1 MSGEEE
7 KADAI
12 YKVYVAIP
20 KEDEEKLTTKELV
33 GHLRFEPE
41 YLMFQP
47 DNKRGGIIKMMEHL
61 NADIKDVVVFGD
73 DYNDMDMF
81 CPEWFSIAMGNACQD
96 LKDIANYVTDSN
108 VDDGIKNACEHFGC
122 DEAAYQLKETIK
134 QHLQEAGHE
143 VIDNGVGEGEVELY
157 PDVAVR
163 TCKKVT
169 DGTCDRGI
177 LVCGTGIGMAMTAN
191 KVPGIRA
198 AVCHDPF
205 STERS
210 ILSNDANVMCMGAR
224 VIAPQ
229 LALYLLDIWM
239 GLTFK
244 NGPSTPKVERIMEYQ
259 KEFCGK

>member
-1 MSGEEE
+1 MKIS
-7 KADAI
+7 
-12 YKVYVAIP
+12 
-20 KEDEEKLTTKELV
+20 L
-33 GHLRFEPE
+33 
-41 YLMFQP
+41 
-47 DNKRGGIIKMMEHL
+47 
-61 NADIKDVVVFGD
+61 
-73 DYNDMDMF
+73 
-81 CPEWFSIAMGNACQD
+81 
-96 LKDIANYVTDSN
+96 
-108 VDDGIKNACEHFGC
+108 GC

-244 NGPSTPKVERIMEYQ
+244 KWTIHTKSRKNHGISERILWKRMIFFRW
-259 KEFCGK
+259 KEKRMAM

>member
-1 MSGEEE
+1 MKIS
-7 KADAI
+7 
-12 YKVYVAIP
+12 
-20 KEDEEKLTTKELV
+20 L
-33 GHLRFEPE
+33 
-41 YLMFQP
+41 
-47 DNKRGGIIKMMEHL
+47 
-61 NADIKDVVVFGD
+61 
-73 DYNDMDMF
+73 
-81 CPEWFSIAMGNACQD
+81 
-96 LKDIANYVTDSN
+96 
-108 VDDGIKNACEHFGC
+108 GC

-224 VIAPQ
+224 VITPQ

-239 GLTFK
+239 KLTFK

-259 KEFCGK
+259 KDGVVYEFIDNYELVSWGNQYMTRIEDIKKFADLSFKYSAEHSTDKEFVFIKQ

>member
-1 MSGEEE
+1 MKIS
-7 KADAI
+7 
-12 YKVYVAIP
+12 
-20 KEDEEKLTTKELV
+20 L
-33 GHLRFEPE
+33 
-41 YLMFQP
+41 
-47 DNKRGGIIKMMEHL
+47 
-61 NADIKDVVVFGD
+61 
-73 DYNDMDMF
+73 
-81 CPEWFSIAMGNACQD
+81 
-96 LKDIANYVTDSN
+96 
-108 VDDGIKNACEHFGC
+108 GC

-143 VIDNGVGEGEVELY
+143 VIDNGVGEGEVEIY

-169 DGTCDRGI
+169 DGTCDR
-177 LVCGTGIGMAMTAN
+177 
-191 KVPGIRA
+191 
-198 AVCHDPF
+198 
-205 STERS
+205 ERS
-210 ILSNDANVMCMGAR
+210 VLSNDANVMCMGAR

>member
-1 MSGEEE
+1 MKIS
-7 KADAI
+7 
-12 YKVYVAIP
+12 
-20 KEDEEKLTTKELV
+20 L
-33 GHLRFEPE
+33 
-41 YLMFQP
+41 
-47 DNKRGGIIKMMEHL
+47 
-61 NADIKDVVVFGD
+61 
-73 DYNDMDMF
+73 
-81 CPEWFSIAMGNACQD
+81 
-96 LKDIANYVTDSN
+96 
-108 VDDGIKNACEHFGC
+108 GC

-134 QHLQEAGHE
+134 QHLQKAGHE

-210 ILSNDANVMCMGAR
+210 VLSNDANVMCMGAR

-229 LALYLLDIWM
+229 LALLFIRYLDETYIQKM
-239 GLTFK
+239 DHPHQK
-244 NGPSTPKVERIMEYQ
+244 Q
-259 KEFCGK
+259 KESWNIRKNFVENRRVLL

>member
-1 MSGEEE
+1 MKIS
-7 KADAI
+7 
-12 YKVYVAIP
+12 
-20 KEDEEKLTTKELV
+20 L
-33 GHLRFEPE
+33 
-41 YLMFQP
+41 
-47 DNKRGGIIKMMEHL
+47 
-61 NADIKDVVVFGD
+61 
-73 DYNDMDMF
+73 
-81 CPEWFSIAMGNACQD
+81 
-96 LKDIANYVTDSN
+96 
-108 VDDGIKNACEHFGC
+108 GC

-210 ILSNDANVMCMGAR
+210 ILSNDANVACIGAFTTGCKTR
-224 VIAPQ
+224 EKLIDAFLGNEFVEGCASQ
-229 LALYLLDIWM
+229 
-239 GLTFK
+239 
-244 NGPSTPKVERIMEYQ
+244 PKVNAFREYDMNR
-259 KEFCGK
+259 K

>member
-1 MSGEEE
+1 MKIS
-7 KADAI
+7 
-12 YKVYVAIP
+12 
-20 KEDEEKLTTKELV
+20 L
-33 GHLRFEPE
+33 
-41 YLMFQP
+41 
-47 DNKRGGIIKMMEHL
+47 
-61 NADIKDVVVFGD
+61 
-73 DYNDMDMF
+73 
-81 CPEWFSIAMGNACQD
+81 
-96 LKDIANYVTDSN
+96 
-108 VDDGIKNACEHFGC
+108 GC

-157 PDVAVR
+157 PDVAVRTCKKVTDGTCDRGILVPDVAVR

>member
-1 MSGEEE
+1 MR
-7 KADAI
+7 KAYIVAAKRSAI
-12 YKVYVAIP
+12 GTFLGS
-20 KEDEEKLTTKELV
+20 LTDVDLATV
-33 GHLRFEPE
+33 G
-41 YLMFQP
+41 
-47 DNKRGGIIKMMEHL
+47 
-61 NADIKDVVVFGD
+61 ATV
-73 DYNDMDMF
+73 
-81 CPEWFSIAMGNACQD
+81 
-96 LKDIANYVTDSN
+96 
-108 VDDGIKNACEHFGC
+108 
-122 DEAAYQLKETIK
+122 LKETIK

>member
-1 MSGEEE
+1 MKIS
-7 KADAI
+7 
-12 YKVYVAIP
+12 
-20 KEDEEKLTTKELV
+20 L
-33 GHLRFEPE
+33 
-41 YLMFQP
+41 
-47 DNKRGGIIKMMEHL
+47 
-61 NADIKDVVVFGD
+61 
-73 DYNDMDMF
+73 
-81 CPEWFSIAMGNACQD
+81 
-96 LKDIANYVTDSN
+96 
-108 VDDGIKNACEHFGC
+108 GC

-143 VIDNGVGEGEVELY
+143 VIDNGVG
-157 PDVAVR
+157 